1 MAAGGEASLD
11 DLVRESL
18 EDDGQSFDASSAFV
32 AAPPP
37 FSEHVTA
44 MRDLAGSLSQ
54 AVGAFCNGA
63 QDLDALIEIVG
74 PLVGKLRD
82 ALDGAETF
90 RRACEGERL
99 LRLQPRGFDELG
111 EGYADGALS
120 RWYLEH
126 GLADGEVRHAVT
138 RSGTRSRHSK
148 ASRKGS
154 TSSTSCRRAR
164 GRPPSASGLRRRRIM
179 RSGRLGRVL
188 VSSLRLS

>member
-32 AAPPP
+32 Q
-37 FSEHVTA
+37 H
-44 MRDLAGSLSQ
+44 

-74 PLVGKLRD
+74 PLVGILRD